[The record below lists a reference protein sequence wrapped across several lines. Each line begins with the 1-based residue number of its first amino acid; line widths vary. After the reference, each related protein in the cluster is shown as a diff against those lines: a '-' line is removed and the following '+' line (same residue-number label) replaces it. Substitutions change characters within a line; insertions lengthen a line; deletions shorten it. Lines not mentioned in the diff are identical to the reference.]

1 MRQMLHLRNR
11 KVQQYNVV
19 RKKTGSNDCQEK
31 ILCSGDTT
39 GSNGIVKGKKIMAE
53 EEHVVH
59 RQRQF
64 LRSTLCLNIE
74 RRVKRR

>member
-1 MRQMLHLRNR
+1 MLHLRNR

-19 RKKTGSNDCQEK
+19 RKKTGSNDVVRK
-31 ILCSGDTT
+31 IILCSGDIT
-39 GSNGIVKGKKIMAE
+39 GSNGIVKGKKIVAE

-64 LRSTLCLNIE
+64 LRSILCLNIE

>member
-1 MRQMLHLRNR
+1 MLHLRNR

-39 GSNGIVKGKKIMAE
+39 GSNGIVKGKK
-53 EEHVVH
+53 
-59 RQRQF
+59 
-64 LRSTLCLNIE
+64 NYGG
-74 RRVKRR
+74 RRTCGAPPKAVLTFDSLPQH